1 MIHHMQDFEHS
12 KLNGGAAVDLPRPAV
27 REAENDGRNRHG
39 RPFGIDRGTHPLCL
53 LVAAL
58 CLISLLAG
66 CDVDTDSGAFEDD
79 GRVKVLAT
87 TTMIADA
94 ARVIAGDDA
103 QVVGVMREG
112 EDPHT
117 FKVAPVHGEMVIE
130 ADLVLANGL
139 HLESTLDKILRA
151 KGSDKTVYLAEQKGI
166 EPIADAGAEGA
177 PDPHCW
183 MDVMIFRRYAEGIRD
198 ALIQADPANEAGY
211 RKRAQAY
218 LKELDELDA
227 WVRTEF
233 DKVPRQRRVIIT
245 SHDAFN
251 YFGRAYGIEVH
262 GVIGISTEQQAT
274 ARDVQRLEAMIRER
288 GVRAVFYETSVTNTL
303 NNQITQIA
311 QATDIEV
318 GGKLFSDSLG
328 KQGEAGGTYIKM
340 IRHNT
345 TTMVEA
351 LK

>member
-1 MIHHMQDFEHS
+1 MQQD
-12 KLNGGAAVDLPRPAV
+12 KT
-27 REAENDGRNRHG
+27 NRHG
-39 RPFGIDRGTHPLCL
+39 VLLLACL
-53 LVAAL
+53 LLA
-58 CLISLLAG
+58 SGPFFAG
-66 CDVDTDSGAFEDD
+66 CGSEPDSGMFEDD

-117 FKVAPVHGEMVIE
+117 FKVAPKHGSAVLE

-139 HLESTLDKILRA
+139 HLESTFDKILKD
-151 KGSDKTVYLAEQKGI
+151 KGEGKTVYLAEQASIK
-166 EPIADAGAEGA
+166 PISDAGAEGA

-183 MDVMIFRRYAEGIRD
+183 MDVVLFKRYAEGIRD
-198 ALIQADPANEAGY
+198 ALIEADPGNEAGY
-211 RKRAQAY
+211 RERAEAY

-227 WVRTEF
+227 WVRSQFER
-233 DKVPRQRRVIIT
+233 VPAERRVIIT

-262 GVIGISTEQQAT
+262 GVVGISTEQQAT
-274 ARDVQRLEAMIRER
+274 SRDVQRLEQLIRDR
-288 GVRAVFYETSVTNTL
+288 GIRAVFYETSVTNNL
-303 NNQITQIA
+303 NKLIEQIA
-311 QATDIEV
+311 EETGVAV
-318 GGKLFSDSLG
+318 GGELFSDSLG
-328 KQGEAGGTYIKM
+328 KRGEPGGTYIGM

-351 LK
+351 LE